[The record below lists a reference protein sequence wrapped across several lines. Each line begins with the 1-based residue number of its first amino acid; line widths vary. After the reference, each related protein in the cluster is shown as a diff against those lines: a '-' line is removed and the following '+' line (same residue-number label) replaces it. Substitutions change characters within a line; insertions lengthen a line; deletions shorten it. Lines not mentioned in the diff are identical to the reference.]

1 MDKLKFV
8 RPSLDNKDDA
18 LDYIKEFY
26 NYNSPI
32 EGVNGLHRYLDNYEE
47 WLDKINKESIQ
58 EATEK
63 VVPNDT
69 FFIYRENDNRLVG
82 MINLR
87 KKLNERYRRFA
98 GNAGISIRPTER
110 GKKYSNIALYGI
122 LKYFNTLGVKHIML
136 DCDEKNLSSRGT
148 IKSLGGVLTKKT
160 YIDDL
165 STFKEDYDID
175 VEKSLK
181 EYKTTYDDYIS
192 IGDKMSKNE
201 YIIKV
206 FYEEI
211 VPEASKG
218 KIDAW
223 FRKNIIFSTTV
234 EGKKIT
240 NINVDD
246 YPELCV
252 TCLNIANKKEFD
264 RLLCEYVDMAI
275 SFYNDGSLERKLSD
289 APKEDYER
297 YLYKYIISS
306 LFANASDYDFINPI
320 LFLNHRIEM
329 FKNRIIDEKREIYLS
344 TIGATLSF
352 TEEKAPI
359 EAETPYSI
367 TGELTFDDGYKLP
380 LPNVYAG
387 VSDNKMFIYGVLN
400 KSNQN
405 TVINKEYLKK
415 IRKGFTSRI
424 NGAPEHYFISDMLS
438 LSLSNGME
446 TIIVPFLPQRWNAK
460 RLFILNKKQGE
471 EERRAEIN
479 KQELI
484 QINLTNVLARYY
496 SKLEAISDS
505 LIYTSFPFEA
515 DDKIHLRL
523 DPNQES
529 KCPVFN
535 ELVEYN
541 KNNNEVKHL

>member
-1 MDKLKFV
+1 MDKLVFV
-8 RPSLDNKDDA
+8 RPTLDNKSDA
-18 LDYIKEFY
+18 LDYINEFY
-26 NYNSPI
+26 KYNSPI
-32 EGVNGLHRYLDNYEE
+32 EGVNGLHKYLDKYEE
-47 WLDKINKESIQ
+47 WLDKIDKESTQ

-69 FFIYRENDNRLVG
+69 ILIYRENDNRLVG

-87 KKLNERYRRFA
+87 KELNERYKRFG

-110 GKKYSNIALYGI
+110 GKKYYNIVLYGI

-136 DCDEKNLSSRGT
+136 DCDEKNIPSRGG

-165 STFKEDYDID
+165 LTYKEDYDFD
-175 VEKSLK
+175 VEKSLNEFK
-181 EYKTTYDDYIS
+181 DKYDDYIS
-192 IGDKMSKNE
+192 IGDDMNKNE
-201 YIIKV
+201 DIITS

-211 VPEASKG
+211 IPEASKG

-223 FRKNIIFSTTV
+223 FKKNLLFSTV
-234 EGKKIT
+234 LEGNRLT
-240 NINVDD
+240 HINEND
-246 YPELCV
+246 YPDLCV
-252 TCLNIANKKEFD
+252 TCLNIDNKQEFD
-264 RLLCEYVDMAI
+264 RLLCEYVDIAI
-275 SFYNDGSLERKLSD
+275 SFYKDDLEQKLED
-289 APKEDYER
+289 APKEDHDR

-306 LFANASDYDFINPI
+306 LFANASDYDFSNPI
-320 LFLNHRIEM
+320 KFLNNRIEM
-329 FKNRIIDEKREIYLS
+329 FKNRIVDEEREIYLS

-352 TEEKAPI
+352 SEEKTPI

-400 KSNQN
+400 KSDKK
-405 TVINKEYLKK
+405 IDIDKAYLKE
-415 IRKGFTSRI
+415 IRKGFTSKI

-446 TIIVPFLPQRWNAK
+446 TVIVPFLPQRWNAK
-460 RLFILNKKQGE
+460 RSFILNRKQGE
-471 EERRAEIN
+471 EREAEIE

-484 QINLTNVLARYY
+484 QNNLTNVLARYY
-496 SKLEAISDS
+496 SKLESISDS
-505 LIYTSFPFEA
+505 LNYTSFPFEE
-515 DDKIHLRL
+515 DDKIHLKL
-523 DPNQES
+523 DPNEVS

-541 KNNNEVKHL
+541 KNNNEVKHR

>member
-1 MDKLKFV
+1 MDKLMFV
-8 RPSLDNKDDA
+8 RPSLDNRDDA
-18 LDYIKEFY
+18 LDYIDEFY
-26 NYNSPI
+26 RYNSPI
-32 EGVNGLHRYLDNYEE
+32 EGVNGLHKYLDNYEG
-47 WLDKINKESIQ
+47 WLDKINKESTQ

-82 MINLR
+82 ITNLR
-87 KKLNERYRRFA
+87 KELNERYRRFA
-98 GNAGISIRPTER
+98 GNAGLSIRPTER
-110 GKKYSNIALYGI
+110 GKKYSNIVLYGM

-136 DCDEKNLSSRGT
+136 DCDEKNASSRGL
-148 IKSLGGVLTKKT
+148 IKALGGLLTKRT

-165 STFKEDYDID
+165 LTYKEDYDID

-181 EYKTTYDDYIS
+181 EFKTKYDDYIS
-192 IGDKMSKNE
+192 IGDKMSRNE
-201 YIIKV
+201 EIINV
-206 FYEEI
+206 FYKEI

-218 KIDAW
+218 RIDAW
-223 FRKNIIFSTTV
+223 FRKSLLFSTTI

-240 NINVDD
+240 HVNEDD

-252 TCLNIANKKEFD
+252 TCLNINNKKEFD

-275 SFYNDGSLERKLSD
+275 SFYNDGSLESKLED
-289 APKEDYER
+289 APKEDHDR

-320 LFLNHRIEM
+320 LFLKHRIEM

-352 TEEKAPI
+352 SEEKAPI

-367 TGELTFDDGYKLP
+367 TGELTFDDGYRLP

-387 VSDNKMFIYGVLN
+387 VSDDKMFIYGVLS
-400 KSNQN
+400 KSGQN
-405 TVINKEYLKK
+405 IDINKDYLKE

-424 NGAPEHYFISDMLS
+424 NGAPEHYFLSDMLS

-446 TIIVPFLPQRWNAK
+446 TVIVPFLPQRWNAK

-471 EERRAEIN
+471 EERNAEIE

-484 QINLTNVLARYY
+484 QNNLTNVLVRYY
-496 SKLEAISDS
+496 SKLEGISDS
-505 LIYTSFPFEA
+505 LNYTSFPFEE

-523 DPNQES
+523 DPNEVS

-541 KNNNEVKHL
+541 KNNNRVRHR

>member
-1 MDKLKFV
+1 MDKLMFV

-18 LDYIKEFY
+18 LDYINEFY
-26 NYNSPI
+26 KYNSPI
-32 EGVNGLHRYLDNYEE
+32 EGVNGLHKYLDNYEG
-47 WLDKINKESIQ
+47 WLDKINKERIQ
-58 EATEK
+58 ETTEK

-69 FFIYRENDNRLVG
+69 FFIYREKDNRLVG

-87 KKLNERYRRFA
+87 KELNERYKRFA
-98 GNAGISIRPTER
+98 GNAGLSIRPTER
-110 GKKYSNIALYGI
+110 GKKYSNIVLYGI

-136 DCDEKNLSSRGT
+136 DCDENNIPSRGF
-148 IKSLGGVLTKKT
+148 IKSLGGILTKKT

-181 EYKTTYDDYIS
+181 DFKTKYDEYIS
-192 IGDKMSKNE
+192 IGDKMNMNE
-201 YIIKV
+201 DIINV

-218 KIDAW
+218 RIDAW
-223 FRKNIIFSTTV
+223 FKKNLLFSTTV
-234 EGKKIT
+234 EGKRIT
-240 NINVDD
+240 HINDDD

-252 TCLNIANKKEFD
+252 TSLIINNKKEFD
-264 RLLCEYVDMAI
+264 RLLCEYVNMAI
-275 SFYNDGSLERKLSD
+275 SFYNDGSLERKLKD
-289 APKEDYER
+289 APKEDYDR

-320 LFLNHRIEM
+320 SFLNHRIEM

-352 TEEKAPI
+352 SEEKAPI

-380 LPNVYAG
+380 LPNAYVG
-387 VSDNKMFIYGVLN
+387 VSDNKMFIYGILS
-400 KSNQN
+400 KSKQN
-405 TVINKEYLKK
+405 IETDKDYLKR

-446 TIIVPFLPQRWNAK
+446 TVVVPFLPQRWNAK
-460 RLFILNKKQGE
+460 RLLILNKKQGE
-471 EERRAEIN
+471 EERKAEIN

-484 QINLTNVLARYY
+484 QFNLTNVLARYY
-496 SKLEAISDS
+496 SKLEGISES
-505 LIYTSFPFEA
+505 LNYTSFPFEE

-523 DPNQES
+523 DPNEVS

-541 KNNNEVKHL
+541 KNNDVVKHR

>member
-1 MDKLKFV
+1 MDKLIFV
-8 RPSLDNKDDA
+8 RPSLENKDDA
-18 LDYIKEFY
+18 LNYINEFY
-26 NYNSPI
+26 KYNSPI
-32 EGVNGLHRYLDNYEE
+32 EGVNGLHKYLDNYEG
-47 WLDKINKESIQ
+47 WLDKINNESIQ

-69 FFIYRENDNRLVG
+69 FFIYRVNDNRLVG
-82 MINLR
+82 IINIR
-87 KKLNERYRRFA
+87 KELNERYKRFA
-98 GNAGISIRPTER
+98 GNVGLSIRPTER
-110 GKKYSNIALYGI
+110 GKRYSNIILYGI

-136 DCDEKNLSSRGT
+136 DCDEKNVSSRAV

-165 STFKEDYDID
+165 LTFKEDYDID

-181 EYKTTYDDYIS
+181 EFKTKYDDYIS
-192 IGDKMSKNE
+192 IGDNMSRNE
-201 YIIKV
+201 DIINV
-206 FYEEI
+206 FYKEI

-218 KIDAW
+218 RIDAW
-223 FRKNIIFSTTV
+223 FRKNLLFSTTV
-234 EGKKIT
+234 EGKEIT
-240 NINVDD
+240 HINEED

-252 TCLNIANKKEFD
+252 TSLNISNKKEFD

-275 SFYNDGSLERKLSD
+275 IFYNDGSLERKLED
-289 APKEDYER
+289 APKKDYDR

-306 LFANASDYDFINPI
+306 LFANASDYDFLNPI
-320 LFLNHRIEM
+320 LFLKHRIEM
-329 FKNRIIDEKREIYLS
+329 FKNRIIEGKRQIYLS

-352 TEEKAPI
+352 SEEKAPI

-367 TGELTFDDGYKLP
+367 TGELIFDDGYKLP

-387 VSDNKMFIYGVLN
+387 VSDNKMFIYGILN
-400 KSNQN
+400 KSGKNID
-405 TVINKEYLKK
+405 INKDYLKR

-446 TIIVPFLPQRWNAK
+446 TVIVLFLPQRWNAK
-460 RLFILNKKQGE
+460 RLYILNNKQGE
-471 EERRAEIN
+471 EREVEMN
-479 KQELI
+479 KQESI
-484 QINLTNVLARYY
+484 QTNLTNVLARYY
-496 SKLEAISDS
+496 SKLEDISDS
-505 LIYTSFPFEA
+505 LIYTYFPFEE
-515 DDKIHLRL
+515 DDKLHLRL
-523 DPNQES
+523 DPNGIS

-541 KNNNEVKHL
+541 KNNNVVRHL

>member
-1 MDKLKFV
+1 MDKLIFV
-8 RPSLDNKDDA
+8 RPSLANKGDA
-18 LDYIKEFY
+18 LDYIEEFY
-26 NYNSPI
+26 KYNSPL
-32 EGVNGLHRYLDNYEE
+32 EGVNGLHKYLDNYEE
-47 WLDKINKESIQ
+47 WLEKINEESIQ

-63 VVPNDT
+63 VVPNET
-69 FFIYRENDNRLVG
+69 ILIYRENDNKLVG

-87 KKLNERYRRFA
+87 KELNERYKRFG

-110 GKKYSNIALYGI
+110 GKKYYNIVLYGI

-136 DCDEKNLSSRGT
+136 DCDEKNIPSRGG
-148 IKSLGGVLTKKT
+148 IKSLGGVLVKKT

-165 STFKEDYDID
+165 LTFKEDYDFD

-181 EYKTTYDDYIS
+181 EFKDKYDDYIS
-192 IGDKMSKNE
+192 IGDNMNKNE
-201 YIIKV
+201 DIINA

-223 FRKNIIFSTTV
+223 FKKNLLFSTTV
-234 EGKKIT
+234 EGKKVT
-240 NINVDD
+240 HVNEDD

-252 TCLNIANKKEFD
+252 TCLNIENKKEFD

-275 SFYNDGSLERKLSD
+275 NFYNDGSLERKLED
-289 APKEDYER
+289 APKEDHDR

-306 LFANASDYDFINPI
+306 LFSNASDFDFLNPI
-320 LFLNHRIEM
+320 SFLNHRIEM
-329 FKNRIIDEKREIYLS
+329 FKNRILNEKREIYLS

-352 TEEKAPI
+352 SEEKAPI

-367 TGELTFDDGYKLP
+367 AGELTFDDGYKLP

-387 VSDNKMFIYGVLN
+387 VSNDKMFIYGVLS
-400 KSNQN
+400 KSDQY
-405 TVINKEYLKK
+405 IDKEYLKK

-446 TIIVPFLPQRWNAK
+446 TVIVPFLPQRWNAK
-460 RLFILNKKQGE
+460 RSFILNRKQGE
-471 EERRAEIN
+471 EREAAIE

-496 SKLEAISDS
+496 SKLEGISDS
-505 LIYTSFPFEA
+505 LNYTSFPFEE

-523 DPNQES
+523 DPNEVS

-541 KNNNEVKHL
+541 KNNNEVKHR

>member
-1 MDKLKFV
+1 MDKLMFV

-18 LDYIKEFY
+18 LDYIDEFY
-26 NYNSPI
+26 KYNSSI
-32 EGVNGLHRYLDNYEE
+32 EGVNGLHKYLDNYEG
-47 WLDKINKESIQ
+47 WLDKINKESSQ

-69 FFIYRENDNRLVG
+69 FFIYRKNDNRLVG
-82 MINLR
+82 IINLR
-87 KKLNERYRRFA
+87 KELNERYKRFA
-98 GNAGISIRPTER
+98 GNAGASIRPTER
-110 GKKYSNIALYGI
+110 GKKYSNIILYGI

-136 DCDEKNLSSRGT
+136 DCDEKNVSSRSS

-165 STFKEDYDID
+165 LTSKEDYDID

-181 EYKTTYDDYIS
+181 YFKTKYDDYIS

-201 YIIKV
+201 DIVNV

-211 VPEASKG
+211 IPEASKG
-218 KIDAW
+218 RIDAW
-223 FRKNIIFSTTV
+223 FRKNLLFSTTV
-234 EGKKIT
+234 EGKRIT
-240 NINVDD
+240 HINEDD

-252 TCLNIANKKEFD
+252 TNLNIDNKKEFD

-275 SFYNDGSLERKLSD
+275 SFYNDGSLERKLED
-289 APKEDYER
+289 TPKEDYDR

-320 LFLNHRIEM
+320 LFLNHRIKM
-329 FKNRIIDEKREIYLS
+329 FKNRIVDEKREIYLS

-352 TEEKAPI
+352 SEEKAPI

-387 VSDNKMFIYGVLN
+387 VSDNKMFIYGVLS
-400 KSNQN
+400 KSGQN
-405 TVINKEYLKK
+405 IDINKDYLKK

-424 NGAPEHYFISDMLS
+424 NGAPEHYFISVMVS
-438 LSLSNGME
+438 LSLSNEME
-446 TIIVPFLPQRWNAK
+446 TVIVPFLPQRWNAK
-460 RLFILNKKQGE
+460 RSFILNKKQGE
-471 EERRAEIN
+471 EERKVEKD

-496 SKLEAISDS
+496 SKIEGISDS
-505 LIYTSFPFEA
+505 FNYTSFPFEE

-523 DPNQES
+523 DPNEVS

-541 KNNNEVKHL
+541 KNSDEVKHR